1 MDIRTERLCTAF
13 EASGLTQ
20 TELCKRTGI
29 NKGALSSYLSGRYF
43 PKQKA
48 IESLAA
54 VLHVSVFYLMGLD
67 EPSGEGH
74 PSSSSDLSI
83 DEVRLLDLYRSLNP
97 VGRRKAMDNIED
109 LTQIDRYLVSSDAD
123 Q

>member
-1 MDIRTERLCTAF
+1 MDIRTERLCAAF

-48 IESLAA
+48 IESLSA

-67 EPSGEGH
+67 EPSEDGR

-83 DEVRLLDLYRSLNP
+83 DEVRLLELYRSLNSL
-97 VGRRKAMDNIED
+97 GRRKAMDNIED
-109 LTQIDRYLVSSDAD
+109 LTQIDRYLESDEAN
-123 Q
+123 